1 MARYIIRGGNRMV
14 GSIEV
19 PGAKNAAL
27 PILAAALLTDKQ
39 VLLHNCPCLADVENA
54 LLIMESLGC
63 GIKRVNRDVLIDPS
77 SIARYDI
84 PDSYVKEI
92 RSSIIFIGALLGRM
106 GRAKTAY
113 PGGCE
118 IGRRPI
124 DLHLK
129 GLSGLGVVV
138 NEEKDHLECIGE
150 KLTGSD
156 IHLEY
161 PSVGATE
168 NIMLAASCAKGRT
181 VIENAAKEPEIEDL
195 QGFLNA
201 IGGEVQGAGTSRII
215 IEGKEKF
222 HDAEYTII
230 PDRIVAGTF
239 MISAAISGGDAIVR
253 NIVPNH
259 VGSLVQK
266 LKEAGCEVSIDY
278 SGIRVKGI
286 TRLKS
291 VKEARTLP
299 YPGFPTD
306 LQAQLMSMLTIAEG
320 TSVIVETIFESRFKH
335 VDELVRMGANILVNE
350 RTAVIKGVA
359 RLKGGHVKARD
370 LRGGAALVLAGIGA
384 EGETVVEDSGQ
395 IVRGYE
401 NFDEGLRSLGA
412 AITKA

>member
-1 MARYIIRGGNRMV
+1 MARYIICGGNRMV

-27 PILAAALLTDKQ
+27 PILAAALLTEKP
-39 VLLHNCPCLADVENA
+39 VILHNCPRLADVENA

-63 GIKRVNRDVLIDPS
+63 GIKRVERDVFIDPS
-77 SIARYDI
+77 SIDRFDI
-84 PDSYVKEI
+84 PDKYVKEI

-106 GRAKTAY
+106 GRAKTRH

-129 GLSGLGVVV
+129 GLTGLGVIV

-150 KLTGSD
+150 RLKGAKIRLD
-156 IHLEY
+156 Y

-168 NIMLAASCAKGRT
+168 NIMLAASCANGRT
-181 VIENAAKEPEIEDL
+181 IIENAAKEPEIEDL
-195 QGFLNA
+195 QEFINA
-201 IGGEVQGAGTSRII
+201 LGGEVQGAGTSRII

-230 PDRIVAGTF
+230 SDRIVAGTF
-239 MISAAISGGDAIVR
+239 MISAAISGGDAIVK
-253 NIVPNH
+253 NVVPKH
-259 VGSLVQK
+259 VGSLIKK
-266 LKEAGCEVSIDY
+266 LREAGCDVFIDD
-278 SGIRVKGI
+278 SGIRVKGPS
-286 TRLKS
+286 RLKS
-291 VKEARTLP
+291 VKEVKTLP

-306 LQAQLMSMLTIAEG
+306 LQAQLMSMLTKAEG
-320 TSVIVETIFESRFKH
+320 TSVILETIFESRFKH
-335 VDELVRMGANILVNE
+335 VDELVRMGANILVND

-359 RLKGGHVKARD
+359 RLKGEYVKARD

-384 EGETVVEDSGQ
+384 EGQTVVEDSGQ

-401 NFDEGLRSLGA
+401 DLDEGLRSLGA
-412 AITKA
+412 SITKA